1 MSLSEEKKWS
11 SVALLGALIVF
22 IGLVWCTTYVKW
34 TSSSWASPTRY
45 LIPDQTDELST
56 LAVLKSVSEGDFRP
70 FRSKIVK
77 RLGAPT
83 EANWNDYPIIEEIQ
97 ITFFGFLSKWFG
109 LFAGLNLSL
118 LLGHLLAGICFFV
131 VARYLSVSLLGSFLG
146 GLAYGLAPFLFA
158 QSPHHITILY
168 VWHLPLFIPVWT
180 WVREEP
186 GIKIGSKRFW
196 CALGIGLLTGVH
208 NVYFSYIFCQF
219 VLVGAF
225 ILFWKNGKKEN
236 LYASLGII
244 ASVLLGF
251 CLMNV
256 DTWSYQWSMGRN
268 TNVLERQYRWLEI
281 YGLKLVDMVIPPID
295 HQLGILAHWGRVY
308 RAQTILADEGSYLGI
323 AGLVSLLLLL
333 VSSFK
338 KMMKKSSEALPV
350 ELFQILWIFVFFTV
364 GGINSIQGTLGF
376 TLFRTGCRY
385 SIVVLLISLMYAV
398 QKMSVWEQRYKK
410 RINSQA
416 LSSWYACVAVIGSIL
431 IFFDQAPRSNTEE
444 EDSRIEFL
452 VQADQRFTEAMEAAL
467 PAGAMVFQLPVMS
480 FPESPIVGIDSY
492 NHLRPYLY
500 SKRLRFSFGSNKGRE
515 SEKWQLALAELPIK
529 DQIREI
535 LAKGFLGIYVN
546 RLGFKDQAAEIKS
559 VLKSMG
565 FPEPIVS
572 KSQDLMFFDLK
583 NKIK

>member
-1 MSLSEEKKWS
+1 MNLTEKKKWS
-11 SVALLGALIVF
+11 SVALLCALNVF
-22 IGLVWCTTYVKW
+22 IGIVWCTTYVKW

-45 LIPDQTDELST
+45 LIPDQTDELTT

-77 RLGAPT
+77 RLGAPN

-97 ITFFGFLSKWFG
+97 LTFFGFLSKWFG

-118 LLGHLLAGICFFV
+118 LLGHLLAGTCFFL
-131 VARYLSVSLLGSFLG
+131 VARYLSASLLCSFLG

-168 VWHLPLFIPVWT
+168 VWHLPLFIPVWN

-219 VLVGAF
+219 VLIGAF
-225 ILFWKNGKKEN
+225 ILFWKNRKKEN
-236 LYASLGII
+236 LFASFWII
-244 ASVLLGF
+244 ASVFLGF

-256 DTWSYQWSMGRN
+256 DTWSHQWTMGRN

-281 YGLKLVDMVIPPID
+281 YGLKLVDMVTPPID
-295 HQLGILAHWGRVY
+295 HQLGVLAHWGSLY
-308 RAQTILADEGSYLGI
+308 RSQTILADEGSYLGI
-323 AGLVSLLLLL
+323 VGLGCFLLLL

-338 KMMKKSSEALPV
+338 RMMKKSSEALPV
-350 ELFQILWIFVFFTV
+350 EFFQILWIFVFFTV

-385 SIVVLLISLMYAV
+385 SIVILLISLMYAV
-398 QKMSVWEQRYKK
+398 QKMSAWEERYKT

-416 LSSWYACVAVIGSIL
+416 LSSWYIYVALLGSLL
-431 IFFDQAPRSNTEE
+431 IFFDQAPKSNSEE
-444 EDSRIEFL
+444 EDTRTEFL
-452 VQADQRFTEAMEAAL
+452 IRSDQEFTGAMEKAL
-467 PAGAMVFQLPVMS
+467 PPGAMVFQLPVMS
-480 FPESPIVGIDSY
+480 FPESPVAGIDSY

-500 SKRLRFSFGSNKGRE
+500 SKTLRFSFGSNKGRD

-529 DQIREI
+529 EQIREI
-535 LAKGFLGIYVN
+535 LAKGFLGLYVN
-546 RLGFKDQAAEIKS
+546 RLGYRDQAAEVQT

-565 FPEPIVS
+565 YPEPIVS
-572 KSQDLMFFDLK
+572 KSQDLIFFDLK
-583 NKIK
+583 KKIK